1 VLYPVSADYENEFN
15 CVVLKLYNTETE
27 RLEKYY
33 DDTFFPYFL
42 SENKLSQTSSIRS
55 QEIVEKRDALHDE
68 QIHLWKVKTKHPLT
82 IRTISRTQTTGLYE
96 NYIKFFQNYIYDMD
110 IKMGMPYE
118 RKEGKLSFVTN
129 DKAEE
134 RVHELIKLINPSY
147 QEDIPIFER
156 LGRLLEYPAPSIR
169 RAAMDIEVLNLDSKK
184 MPNVET
190 ANLPV
195 LCVTF
200 MSNSGEKIV
209 FILVQANKEFSCI
222 EDLTQVEFFTSE
234 KEMIVKTFKKMNE
247 YPFIITFN
255 GDDFDFPY
263 LARRALRLG
272 IPTCDIPIILQK
284 RMTLLKN
291 AIHIDLYRFFSIR
304 AMMIYAFASKYKT
317 VDLDTVA
324 KALLGEGKIEKK
336 HGMVGNLSYADLI
349 EYCLKDSELTLRL
362 TTFNNNLVMNLIIV
376 LERLSHMPI
385 ENVSRKS
392 ISNWIRSMMYDE
404 HRKRNIVIPRS
415 EDILTVKGQIASVAL
430 VKGKKYKGA
439 VVVKPK
445 AGFHFKTKVGDFA
458 SLYPSIIKRYNLGY
472 STINCP
478 HLDCKSNVVGGL
490 PHWICKRNRAIESQ
504 LIGSLRDLRVFWY
517 KKKAKDK
524 NIEEER
530 REWYSVAEQSI
541 KVICNAAYGVFGNKE
556 FSLYCPPVAEETT
569 AIGRFIITETIKK
582 AQEIGLEVLYGDT
595 DSIFIRDPPTDKMN
609 ELIEWTKTTFDIEF
623 ELDKSYRYICLSERK
638 KNYLGVLESG
648 EVDVKGLTGK
658 KKHTPMIIKRNF
670 DAIKT
675 LLTEIHKPE
684 DIEIKRTEIIKLIK
698 KTYRQLRER
707 AWDNLDDLAFHVT
720 ISKDL
725 EEYKKTEPQHI
736 KAAKRLIAK
745 GYEIEAGDTID
756 FVKIRGKDVKPV
768 SLAKNDEIDVEKY
781 IEFLHNTFIQILEP
795 LGIEW
800 ERDILGLCKL
810 ERFM

>member
-1 VLYPVSADYENEFN
+1 MLYPVSADYDNEFN
-15 CVVLKLYNTETE
+15 CVVLKLYNDETE
-27 RLEKYY
+27 RLEKFY

-55 QEIVEKRDALHDE
+55 QELVEKRDALHDE
-68 QIHLWKVKTKHPLT
+68 QIHLWKIKTKHPLV
-82 IRTISRTQTTGLYE
+82 IRAISRVQTTGLYE
-96 NYIKFFQNYIYDMD
+96 NYIKFFQCYIYDMNV
-110 IKMGMPYE
+110 KMGMPYE
-118 RKEGKLSFVTN
+118 RKEGRLNFVTN

-134 RVHELIKLINPSY
+134 RVHELIKLINPSH
-147 QEDIPIFER
+147 QEDIPIFES
-156 LGRLLEYPAPSIR
+156 LGRLLEYPAPFIR
-169 RAAMDIEVLNLDSKK
+169 RAAMDIEVLNLDVKK
-184 MPNVET
+184 VPNVEA

-200 MSNSGEKIV
+200 LSNSGEKIV
-209 FILVQANKEFSCI
+209 FALVQANKEFSCI
-222 EDLTQVEFFTSE
+222 ENLTQVEFFTSE
-234 KEMIVKTFKKMNE
+234 REMIEKTFEKMNE

-255 GDDFDFPY
+255 GDDFDLPY

-272 IPTCDIPIILQK
+272 IPICDIPIIMQK

-336 HGMVGNLSYADLI
+336 DNMVGNLSYADLI
-349 EYCLKDSELTLRL
+349 EYCLKDSELTLKL

-404 HRKRNIVIPRS
+404 HRKRNMVIPRS
-415 EDILTVKGQIASVAL
+415 EDILTVKGQTASVAL
-430 VKGKKYKGA
+430 IKGKKYKGA

-458 SLYPSIIKRYNLGY
+458 SLYPSILKNYNLGY
-472 STINCP
+472 STINCKHP
-478 HLDCKSNVVGGL
+478 ECKTNTVGEL
-490 PHWICKRNRAIESQ
+490 PHHICKRNRAIESQ

-524 NIEEER
+524 TIEKER
-530 REWYSVAEQSI
+530 KEWYSVAEQSI

-556 FSLYCPPVAEETT
+556 FSLYCPPVAEEVT
-569 AIGRFIITETIKK
+569 AIGRFIITETIQK

-595 DSIFIRDPPTDKMN
+595 DSIFIHDPSADKMN
-609 ELIEWTKTTFDIEF
+609 KLIEWAKTTFDIEF
-623 ELDKSYRYICLSERK
+623 ELDKSYRYVCLSERK

-720 ISKDL
+720 ITKDL

-745 GYEIEAGDTID
+745 GYEVAAGDTID
-756 FVKIRGKDVKPV
+756 FVKTRGKDVKPV
-768 SLAKNDEIDVEKY
+768 SLAKNDEVDVEKY
-781 IEFLHNTFIQILEP
+781 IEFLHNTFVQILEP

>member
-1 VLYPVSADYENEFN
+1 MLYPVSTNYDDEFN
-15 CVVLKLYNTETE
+15 CIVLKLYNDETE
-27 RLEKYY
+27 QLEKYY
-33 DDTFFPYFL
+33 DNTFFPYFL
-42 SENKLSQTSSIRS
+42 SKTKFPQTSSIKT
-55 QEIVEKRDALHDE
+55 QDLIEKKDALNDE
-68 QIHLWKVKTKHPLT
+68 QTHLWKVKTSHPLV
-82 IRTISRTQTTGLYE
+82 IKTISKNQTIGLYE
-96 NYIKFFQNYIYDMD
+96 NYIQFFQNYIYDLD

-118 RKEGKLSFVTN
+118 RKEGKLYFAIN
-129 DKAEE
+129 DEAEK
-134 RVHELIKLINPSY
+134 RVNELIELIKPQY
-147 QEDIPIFER
+147 KEDIPIFER

-169 RAAMDIEVLNLDSKK
+169 RVAMDIEVLNLDTKK
-184 MPNVET
+184 VPNAET

-200 MSNSGEKIV
+200 VSNNGDKIV
-209 FILVQANKEFSCI
+209 FVLIQDNKKFSCI

-234 KEMIVKTFKKMNE
+234 KEMIKKTFEKMNE

-255 GDDFDFPY
+255 GDSFDLPY
-263 LARRALRLG
+263 LANRALRLG
-272 IPTCDIPIILQK
+272 IPMCDIPIIIQEK
-284 RMTLLKN
+284 MTLLKN

-304 AMMIYAFASKYKT
+304 AMMIYAFASKYKI

-324 KALLGEGKIEKK
+324 KALLNEGKIEKK
-336 HGMVGNLSYADLI
+336 NGVVGSLSYAELI
-349 EYCLKDSELTLRL
+349 EYCLKDSELTLKL

-376 LERLSHMPI
+376 LERLSYMPI
-385 ENVSRKS
+385 ESVSRKS
-392 ISNWIRSMMYDE
+392 ISNWIRSMMYYE
-404 HRKRNIVIPRS
+404 HRKKNILIPRS
-415 EDILTVKGQIASVAL
+415 EDILTVKGQTTSIAL

-439 VVVKPK
+439 VVVNPK

-458 SLYPSIIKRYNLGY
+458 SLYPSILKKYNLGY
-472 STINCP
+472 STINCS
-478 HLDCKSNVVGGL
+478 HLECRSNVIGEL
-490 PHWICKRNRAIESQ
+490 SHWICRKNRAIESQ
-504 LIGSLRDLRVFWY
+504 LIGTLRDLRVFWY
-517 KKKAKDK
+517 KKKVKDE

-530 REWYSVAEQSI
+530 KKWYNVVEQSL
-541 KVICNAAYGVFGNKE
+541 KVICNAACGVFGNKE

-569 AIGRFIITETIKK
+569 AIGRFIITETIQK

-595 DSIFIRDPPTDKMN
+595 DSIFIRDPSTDKMDK
-609 ELIEWTKTTFDIEF
+609 LIEWTKATFDIEF
-623 ELDKSYRYICLSERK
+623 ELDKSYRYVCLSERK

-670 DAIKT
+670 DVIKT
-675 LLTEIHKPE
+675 LLTEIHKQE
-684 DIEIKRTEIIKLIK
+684 DVEMKRIEIIKLIK

-707 AWDNLDDLAFHVT
+707 TWDSLDDLAFHVT
-720 ISKDL
+720 VSKDL

-756 FVKIRGKDVKPV
+756 FVKIRNKEVKPV
-768 SLAKNDEIDVEKY
+768 LLAKNDEIDVEKY
-781 IEFLHNTFIQILEP
+781 IEFLQNTFTQILEP